1 MSTHDPIDVIL
12 AITLAMATILV
23 AAIFNLEAS
32 PGLVTSKPTP
42 VVIHEVSKPD
52 GTPIGALKVVELRKL
67 ARTHGVGT
75 NYIRQSGRRADL
87 LQVLLQAG
95 VTCA

>member
-12 AITLAMATILV
+12 AITLAMATLLV

-32 PGLVTSKPTP
+32 PGLVTSEPTP
-42 VVIHEVSKPD
+42 VVIDEPE

>member
-1 MSTHDPIDVIL
+1 MSTYDPLDVIL
-12 AITLAMATILV
+12 AITLAMATLLV
-23 AAIFNLEAS
+23 ALILNIEAS
-32 PGLVTSKPTP
+32 PGLVKADPTP
-42 VVIHEVSKPD
+42 VVIHDPA
-52 GTPIGALKVVELRKL
+52 TRPISSLKVLELRKL

-75 NYIRQSGRRADL
+75 NYVRQSGRRADL